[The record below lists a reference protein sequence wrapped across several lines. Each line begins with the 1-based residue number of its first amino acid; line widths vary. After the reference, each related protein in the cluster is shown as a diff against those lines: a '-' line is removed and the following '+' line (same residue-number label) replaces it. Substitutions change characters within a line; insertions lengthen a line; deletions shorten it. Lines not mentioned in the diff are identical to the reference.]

1 MGMVLQILLDN
12 QALLN
17 PVMRTSKGQLMTPID
32 AALHRGNRGCAK
44 YLQLH
49 GGVPASKLTDK
60 SARVRGGNQRS
71 VPRSSREEFKRYET
85 MHYFNEKC
93 NVLGMAPHL
102 HYTSLLFTSVY

>member
-1 MGMVLQILLDN
+1 
-12 QALLN
+12 
-17 PVMRTSKGQLMTPID
+17 MRTSKGQLMTPID

-71 VPRSSREEFKRYET
+71 VARKSGDGMTHYSSET
-85 MHYFNEKC
+85 C
-93 NVLGMAPHL
+93 NISVHPIW
-102 HYTSLLFTSVY
+102 TNLFS

>member
-1 MGMVLQILLDN
+1 VLQILLDS

-17 PVMRTSKGQLMTPID
+17 PVMRTGKGQLMTPID

-60 SARVRGGNQRS
+60 SALLRGGSQRFAFRYIRI
-71 VPRSSREEFKRYET
+71 VGEPRE
-85 MHYFNEKC
+85 
-93 NVLGMAPHL
+93 
-102 HYTSLLFTSVY
+102 YTRAGVALP

>member
-1 MGMVLQILLDN
+1 MKEAESSSETLCPSIKKPYDGKNNCVVLQILLDS

-17 PVMRTSKGQLMTPID
+17 PVMRTSKGQLMTPLD

-60 SARVRGGNQRS
+60 SARARGGNQRS
-71 VPRSSREEFKRYET
+71 VAHT
-85 MHYFNEKC
+85 
-93 NVLGMAPHL
+93 
-102 HYTSLLFTSVY
+102 

>member
-1 MGMVLQILLDN
+1 MLQILLDG

-60 SARVRGGNQRS
+60 SARIRGGNQRS
-71 VPRSSREEFKRYET
+71 ASGQNPYYAGQE
-85 MHYFNEKC
+85 
-93 NVLGMAPHL
+93 
-102 HYTSLLFTSVY
+102 

>member
-1 MGMVLQILLDN
+1 MLQILLDG

-60 SARVRGGNQRS
+60 SARIRGGNQRFAFRQS
-71 VPRSSREEFKRYET
+71 PYYAGQE
-85 MHYFNEKC
+85 
-93 NVLGMAPHL
+93 
-102 HYTSLLFTSVY
+102 

>member
-1 MGMVLQILLDN
+1 MLQILLDG

-49 GGVPASKLTDK
+49 GGVPASKLTEK
-60 SARVRGGNQRS
+60 SARIRGGNQRS
-71 VPRSSREEFKRYET
+71 VFGQSPYWAGHEYATGHRFRI
-85 MHYFNEKC
+85 C
-93 NVLGMAPHL
+93 WCD
-102 HYTSLLFTSVY
+102 